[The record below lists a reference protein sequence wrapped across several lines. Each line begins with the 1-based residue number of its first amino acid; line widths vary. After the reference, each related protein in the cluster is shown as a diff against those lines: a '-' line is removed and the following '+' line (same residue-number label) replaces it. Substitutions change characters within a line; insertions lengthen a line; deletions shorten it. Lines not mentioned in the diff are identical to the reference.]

1 MSTRRMFSIR
11 LINSARF
18 LRMPISSQALYFHLG
33 MHADDDGIV
42 EAYPVIKTIGCT
54 EDDLRVLVA
63 KGFVQ
68 VLNDDLVS
76 YITDWSEHNTIRP
89 DRKIDSIYKDL
100 LLQMNP
106 EVKLVEKRKRS
117 DNELRSQMYQTSDL
131 PERFNQVMRDLFYGE
146 PCPICGTPMEDG
158 KTKASIQHNTPISK
172 GGKHEL
178 KNISV
183 ICLSCNMSL
192 KDKGTGDLNN
202 ALVMEKWE
210 AFLDGEDR
218 QRTDRGQTEDG
229 ISKDKL
235 SKDKLSKDRL
245 NISAPKRFKPP
256 TVEEVREYCIE
267 RNNRVDPERFVDY
280 YTANGWVQGKG
291 KPIKD
296 WKAAV
301 RNWERNEKP
310 SQVNAAQQ
318 AAQERQ
324 KVLDQIIRGE
334 L

>member
-106 EVKLVEKRKRS
+106 EVKLVEKRPRA
-117 DNELRSQMYQTSDL
+117 DVGRTM
-131 PERFNQVMRDLFYGE
+131 
-146 PCPICGTPMEDG
+146 DG
-158 KTKASIQHNTPISK
+158 QWTVNGPS
-172 GGKHEL
+172 
-178 KNISV
+178 
-183 ICLSCNMSL
+183 M
-192 KDKGTGDLNN
+192 
-202 ALVMEKWE
+202 
-210 AFLDGEDR
+210 
-218 QRTDRGQTEDG
+218 DG

-235 SKDKLSKDRL
+235 SKDKLSQDRL
-245 NISAPKRFKPP
+245 KIDAPKRFKPP
-256 TVEEVREYCIE
+256 TVEEVEAYCVE

-301 RNWERNEKP
+301 RNWERNEKT

-324 KVLDQIIRGE
+324 RVLDQIIRGE

>member
-18 LRMPISSQALYFHLG
+18 LRMPISCQALYFHLG
-33 MHADDDGIV
+33 LHADDDGIV

-76 YITDWSEHNTIRP
+76 YITDWNEHNTIRP

-100 LLQMNP
+100 LIRVNP
-106 EVKLVEKRKRS
+106 DVRLIEKRPRADIGRAMDGQWT
-117 DNELRSQMYQTSDL
+117 DN
-131 PERFNQVMRDLFYGE
+131 G
-146 PCPICGTPMEDG
+146 
-158 KTKASIQHNTPISK
+158 
-172 GGKHEL
+172 
-178 KNISV
+178 
-183 ICLSCNMSL
+183 
-192 KDKGTGDLNN
+192 
-202 ALVMEKWE
+202 
-210 AFLDGEDR
+210 
-218 QRTDRGQTEDG
+218 RTMDG
-229 ISKDKL
+229 IGKDRLGKDKL
-235 SKDKLSKDRL
+235 SQDRL

-256 TVEEVREYCIE
+256 TVEEVEAYCTE

-310 SQVNAAQQ
+310 S
-318 AAQERQ
+318 R
-324 KVLDQIIRGE
+324 
-334 L
+334 